1 MEQYN
6 IARMMSNLFD
16 TLILWQ
22 SGWNRPL
29 KHLDVLYVPGVTVSA
44 PLSSHLHPF

>member
-1 MEQYN
+1 MERHN

-16 TLILWQ
+16 TLMLWQ

-29 KHLDVLYVPGVTVSA
+29 KHIDALYVPAYTGITSY
-44 PLSSHLHPF
+44 